1 MCHINAKLRELRQ
14 DFGVS
19 AVLMFD
25 PFLTVFMKF
34 CAISNMMQMNTS
46 RILDLKLSI
55 YSLSLYLS
63 LSLSL
68 SLSRYVY
75 CGLESVQQPSWLYS
89 VKGSWFS

>member
-1 MCHINAKLRELRQ
+1 MCHINAKLRELRH

-19 AVLMFD
+19 ALLMFD

-55 YSLSLYLS
+55 YSLSLS
-63 LSLSL
+63 LVMFIVVW
-68 SLSRYVY
+68 SRSSSHLGSIVLKAA
-75 CGLESVQQPSWLYS
+75 GLVNGPL
-89 VKGSWFS
+89 VRLK